1 MEDKKISEAV
11 ELLFKGAK
19 MLAYHCPACNMPLFK
34 YEGRIICPACKK
46 EAEIIEEGRD
56 VVVRLKEDERESVI
70 ESKVDKEVESKK
82 VEVVTSEKD
91 ENIEDLLKSVIRTVV
106 SRLVDVATN
115 EDITTIKDFVSVLDN
130 LLNVLERVKRMK
142 I

>member
-46 EAEIIEEGRD
+46 EAEIIGEGRD
-56 VVVRLKEDERESVI
+56 VVVRLKEDEHESV
-70 ESKVDKEVESKK
+70 VESKK

-91 ENIEDLLKSVIRTVV
+91 ENIEDLLKSVICTVV
-106 SRLVDVATN
+106 SRLVDVAAN

>member
-1 MEDKKISEAV
+1 
-11 ELLFKGAK
+11 

-46 EAEIIEEGRD
+46 EAEIIGEGRD
-56 VVVRLKEDERESVI
+56 VVVRLKEDERESV
-70 ESKVDKEVESKK
+70 VESKK

-91 ENIEDLLKSVIRTVV
+91 ENIEDLLKSVICTVV
-106 SRLVDVATN
+106 SRLVYVAAN

>member
-1 MEDKKISEAV
+1 VEDKKISEAV

-46 EAEIIEEGRD
+46 EAEIIGEGRD
-56 VVVRLKEDERESVI
+56 VVVRLKEDERESV
-70 ESKVDKEVESKK
+70 VESKK

-91 ENIEDLLKSVIRTVV
+91 ENIEDLLKSVICTVV
-106 SRLVDVATN
+106 SRLVDVAAN